1 MTDTPNGDVGDP
13 NAPVNPPPPPP
24 PSVPPA
30 SSGSVPPPPQ
40 VAPQAESTKWFEAIG
55 IVILSLFCCFP
66 LGLVL
71 VWINKQFTQK
81 TKLIITGVIVGIL
94 VLSAIIGTV
103 AGGGSS
109 SNSSSTPKVT
119 TETTAK
125 ANSSTTEGSGKTA
138 TTVAATPAA
147 LCKDTADATSFDSKK
162 QDLYPTRV
170 GVTKDD
176 HEAAIGDCVRV
187 AGESGYVNSVKVISA
202 SYGADQGILVNVTVR
217 NRDKKQNDYGSFD
230 WKIQTPAGTIES
242 SAFFVGDTKPD
253 LGIGKLVTGGEVT
266 GNVVFDYVGPGT
278 YYIVWEPDVF
288 NDGTGIWGVVLP

>member
-30 SSGSVPPPPQ
+30 ASGSVPPPPQ
-40 VAPQAESTKWFEAIG
+40 IPVQAESTKWFEAIG

-71 VWINKQFTQK
+71 VWINRQFTQK
-81 TKLIITGVIVGIL
+81 TKLIITGVIVGIGIL
-94 VLSAIIGTV
+94 GIIIGSV

-119 TETTAK
+119 TDTTAK
-125 ANSSTTEGSGKTA
+125 ANSATTEGS
-138 TTVAATPAA
+138 ATPAA
-147 LCKDTADATSFDSKK
+147 LCKDTADATTFDSKK
-162 QDLYPTRV
+162 QGLYATRV
-170 GVTKDD
+170 GVTEDD
-176 HEAAIGDCVRV
+176 HEAALTDCVRV
-187 AGESGYVNSVKVISA
+187 AGQSGYVNSVKVIGET
-202 SYGADQGILVNVTVR
+202 YGSDQGILVNVTVR
-217 NRDKKQNDYGSFD
+217 NRDKKQNDYGSYY

-242 SAFFVGDTKPD
+242 SAFFMGDTKPD
-253 LGIGKLVTGGEVT
+253 LGNGKLVTGGEVT
-266 GNVVFDYVGPGT
+266 GNVVFDYAGPGT
-278 YYIVWEPDVF
+278 YYIVWEPDLF